1 MKILYVGDITG
12 TPQNL
17 AAEQRRRGHEAD
29 SIRFSN
35 GPYTISWRVRKF
47 LKLLS
52 TIPAYDRVHF
62 HYSTAL
68 PFALDLLIW
77 KILGKEIVMHFH
89 GSDIRGKRLNPIIKY
104 CASKIYVSTPDLLQ
118 WAPGATWQPQP
129 FDFSTLPEQSQPERD

>member
-1 MKILYVGDITG
+1 MKILHVGDICG
-12 TPQNL
+12 IPQIL

-47 LKLLS
+47 LKLS
-52 TIPAYDRVHF
+52 EYIPAYEEIHF

-68 PFALDLLIW
+68 PFAIDLLLW
-77 KILGKEIVMHFH
+77 KLMGKRVIMHFH
-89 GSDIRGKRLNPIIKY
+89 GSDIRGKRLNPIIEHL
-104 CASKIYVSTPDLLQ
+104 ADKIYVSTPDLLQ

-129 FDFSTLPEQSQPERD
+129 FDFSALPEQSQPERD